1 MAEMFGTRFGYGG
14 AAIGHQIGAAVD
26 GFTSLIA
33 AASSAVGGWTY
44 VAAYTMP
51 ALLVSAACIFLT
63 TQTFRED
70 IAAVDR
76 LEGKVIMEPRIR

>member
-1 MAEMFGTRFGYGG
+1 MFGPRFGYGG
-14 AAIGHQIGAAVD
+14 AAIGHQLGGAVD
-26 GFTSLIA
+26 GLTPLIV

-51 ALLVSAACIFLT
+51 ACLVSAACIFLA
-63 TQTFRED
+63 TQTYRKD

-76 LEGKVIMEPRIR
+76 LEGKVIMEPRTR